1 MLNSDEKSQIYIRG
15 GRIVRDTSKT
25 FRLWITC
32 LFLCMAI
39 CFDIIAFVTPDK
51 EFSETENRMLAQLP
65 KITGKNLSDGSF
77 CENTEKYL
85 SDQFAYRDAW
95 SSISF
100 FIRHS
105 VFRQSE
111 INGVYTGK
119 DNYLM
124 LIPSAPRGL
133 EQKLDSINAVTQR
146 YHELN
151 HCMAVI
157 PNAVTVMTDK
167 LPLFVPPSR
176 QPEQLSAT
184 ADALQGI
191 HFCDVT
197 RWLQSHSDEDLYY
210 HTDHHWTS
218 RGAYLSFRSI
228 ASSLQIDPDSV
239 SFDIYTVSEDFQ
251 GTLASK
257 CGSHGFHD
265 KIEIYVPKGNMPL
278 SVKYSDSSET
288 KGTVYQKEYLD
299 TKDKYALFLGGNHP
313 IVTVTTTA
321 DTDRSLLLIKDSYAN
336 CFVQFLTPYFDQII
350 IVDPRYCYDSIDA
363 VINQYRI
370 TDLLYLY
377 NADTFMTDTSLSDF
391 LMLEPQ
397 PTAE

>member
-1 MLNSDEKSQIYIRG
+1 MQY
-15 GRIVRDTSKT
+15 TSKKYK
-25 FRLWITC
+25 LWITC
-32 LFLCMAI
+32 MFLCMVV
-39 CFDIIAFVTPDK
+39 CFDIIALVTPDK
-51 EFSETENRMLAQLP
+51 EFSETENRMLAQAP
-65 KITGKNLSDGSF
+65 NINGKALSDGSF

-100 FIRHS
+100 FTRHS
-105 VFRQSE
+105 LLCQSE
-111 INGVYTGK
+111 MNGVYIGK

-124 LIPSAPRGL
+124 LIPSEPKAMR
-133 EQKLDSINAVTQR
+133 QKLDSINAVTER
-146 YHELN
+146 YSEIN
-151 HCMAVI
+151 HCIAVI

-167 LPLFVPPSR
+167 LPLFVPASK
-176 QPEQLSAT
+176 QPEQLSEM
-184 ADALQGI
+184 ADSLKGI
-191 HFCDVT
+191 QYCDVT
-197 RWLQSHSDEDLYY
+197 PSLKSHSDEDLYY

-218 RGAYLSFRSI
+218 RGAYIAFRSI
-228 ASSLQIDPDSV
+228 SSSLGIDPDSAQ
-239 SFDIYTVSEDFQ
+239 FDIYTVSESFE
-251 GTLASK
+251 GTLSSK
-257 CGSHGFHD
+257 SGSHGFHD
-265 KIEIYVPKGNMPL
+265 SIEIYVPKGNPPL
-278 SVKYSDSSET
+278 SVKYSDTNET
-288 KGTVYQKEYLD
+288 KGTLYQKDFLD

-350 IVDPRYCYDSIDA
+350 VVDPRYCYDSIDA

-391 LMLEPQ
+391 LML
-397 PTAE
+397 AS